1 MVVVVVDVVD
11 IEVVDAGG
19 VIVLVGVVVVVIGLV
34 NVVGVTVQV

>member
-19 VIVLVGVVVVVIGLV
+19 VIVLVGVVVVIGV
-34 NVVGVTVQV
+34 ACVTVQV